1 MISSFVG
8 RREELALLRRLVV
21 RQRLV
26 SLVGPPGIGKSAL
39 AARFAGSLTRSAWPG
54 GVLLVAARGVRG
66 RAELAGLGARA
77 LAIDARRPTLEADV
91 GRRLAARG
99 PALLVLD
106 DLDHGVRS
114 AATLVGDWLAAAPEL
129 RVLVTAREPLRRKGE
144 QRMEVGPLG
153 GRSLAEAVQLFVERA
168 REVRAE
174 YMPRV
179 AARAVIGEIV
189 RRLEGNPL
197 AIELA
202 ATRMSTLSEREV
214 AEWLPGAIDTVGL
227 RRAITGSWELL
238 DATQRADLAACSVFR
253 GGFTIEAVAHVLS
266 ATGSVP
272 DVLERLQS
280 LRERSLIQVEVRAQ
294 QPTRFALYESV
305 GELARSKLRA
315 SGKEAAVTGRHA
327 AYFASLAAAAAAAA
341 GATGVLARDEANL
354 HAVMVR
360 GLRAGT
366 TRALHLAALETLV
379 ALEAHVSQTGPLA
392 PYLALADGAE
402 RAAHRMP
409 AALLA
414 RVLLARGKV
423 RVMAGRI
430 AAGTEDLERAAAGA
444 RRAGDAVLHGRAVF
458 ERGVALMRRGRLDEA
473 RPLLEAARE
482 AFRAGRA
489 PALEAASLG
498 RLGLLHF
505 REGKLG
511 EAVRCYEAEAPLLPA
526 DPAVRTAFHARLGA
540 VHHERGALLEA
551 RAEYRRAFVLA
562 RRSRARRGQAIA
574 LAALGLLH
582 WEMGQHDRARA
593 AHERALAVSR
603 AHGDVDY
610 EGICLAGLGG
620 IEATAGNLARASR
633 FIEEA
638 RQLLAPTANAHILGA
653 LSLYEAM
660 AILAR
665 AAKLARRDA
674 ARARALT
681 TQARAAIARVA
692 GDAAVDGEDIRV
704 ALRVLRATF
713 GEDPAR
719 AGERGGLVISAS
731 GAWFQPAGRAVVS
744 LGQKKALARLLVALA
759 THHAQRPGVPLATF
773 ELLEAG
779 WPGEEVAA
787 LSGANRVYVALAA
800 LRKLGLAS
808 VLLRSGD
815 GYLFDPRVML
825 SLDRRP

>member
-1 MISSFVG
+1 LISGFVG
-8 RREELALLRRLVV
+8 RREELELLRRLVEQ
-21 RQRLV
+21 QRLV

-66 RAELAGLGARA
+66 RAELAGLVARA
-77 LAIDARRPTLEADV
+77 LVIDARRPTLEADV
-91 GRRLAARG
+91 GRRLAERG

-114 AATLVGDWLAAAPEL
+114 AATLVGDWLGAAPEL

-253 GGFTIEAVAHVLS
+253 GGFTLEAVAHVLS
-266 ATGSVP
+266 AIGSVP

-280 LRERSLIQVEVRAQ
+280 LRERSLLQVEVRAQ

-327 AYFASLAAAAAAAA
+327 AYYASLAAAAAA

-379 ALEAHVSQTGPLA
+379 ALEAQVSQTGPLA

-562 RRSRARRGQAIA
+562 SVAGPARAGHRARGAGAPPLGDGAARPRARGARARAGSVARARRRRLRRHLPRGPRRHRSHGREPRA
-574 LAALGLLH
+574 GEPLH
-582 WEMGQHDRARA
+582 RGGPPAPGAHRQRAHSR
-593 AHERALAVSR
+593 RALAVRGDGHPR
-603 AHGDVDY
+603 AGRQ
-610 EGICLAGLGG
+610 
-620 IEATAGNLARASR
+620 ARASGR
-633 FIEEA
+633 
-638 RQLLAPTANAHILGA
+638 GA
-653 LSLYEAM
+653 
-660 AILAR
+660 
-665 AAKLARRDA
+665 
-674 ARARALT
+674 ARALT

-815 GYLFDPRVML
+815 GYLFDPRVVL
-825 SLDRRP
+825 LLDRRP